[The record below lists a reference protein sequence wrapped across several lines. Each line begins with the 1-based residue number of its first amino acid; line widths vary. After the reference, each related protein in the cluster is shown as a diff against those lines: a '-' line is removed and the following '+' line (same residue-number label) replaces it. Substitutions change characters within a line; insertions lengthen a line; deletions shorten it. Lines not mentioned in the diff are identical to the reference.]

1 MKPNIG
7 KAIAGGLVGT
17 ILLTLMMR
25 FVAPM
30 MTGQK
35 MDVAG
40 KLGDMTGLGPAA
52 GMVMHFLNGSIVFGL
67 IYAFVLFRFLPG
79 PPWLKGLLSGVVF
92 WLGLEILMMPMIGGG
107 FFSSHMGGMKIA
119 VAALIAHLLYGAA
132 LGGIAG
138 GATAKQ
144 SWNNP

>member
-1 MKPNIG
+1 MKPSVG
-7 KAIAGGLVGT
+7 RAIAGGLVGT

-40 KLGDMTGLGPAA
+40 KLGDMTGMGPIA
-52 GMVMHFLNGSIVFGL
+52 GMIMHFLVGSVIFGL

-79 PPWLKGLLSGVVF
+79 APWQKGLLSGVIF
-92 WLGLEILMMPMIGGG
+92 WLGLEILMMPMMGGG
-107 FFSSHMGGMKIA
+107 LFSSQMGGMKIV
-119 VAALIAHLLYGAA
+119 VAALIAHLVYGAA
-132 LGGIAG
+132 LGLIAG
-138 GATAKQ
+138 STAAKP
-144 SWNNP
+144 S

>member
-1 MKPNIG
+1 MKPSVG
-7 KAIAGGLVGT
+7 RAIAGGLVGT

-40 KLGDMTGLGPAA
+40 KLGDMTGMGPIA
-52 GMVMHFLNGSIVFGL
+52 GMIMHFLVGSVIFGL

-79 PPWLKGLLSGVVF
+79 APWQKGLLSGVIF
-92 WLGLEILMMPMIGGG
+92 WLGLEILMVPMMGGG
-107 FFSSHMGGMKIA
+107 LFSSQMGGMKIV
-119 VAALIAHLLYGAA
+119 VAALIAHLVYGAA
-132 LGGIAG
+132 LGLIAG
-138 GATAKQ
+138 STAAKP
-144 SWNNP
+144 S